1 MGKLGMNLGDLKKQL
16 DQEFSG
22 FSFGKTNFPL
32 LFQSGLVDAAIHSAG
47 VSYLLTL
54 GIEFGLPAIAEY
66 PVIVHAD
73 NYWKKTPKVMPDS
86 IWFHPQTHQPWI
98 AFEFERFEKGDEV
111 KITNKV
117 KNLALSFHQS
127 NQSIELCVLVFWLR
141 SGIAPRSIDPLIRI
155 FEQGFFLDNMHIPAP
170 KCSFVLYKFIFCKS
184 NMEGAESSLH
194 VQLKDD
200 QGAYSINGASN
211 TNTSLSLCSS
221 AKMQ

>member
-1 MGKLGMNLGDLKKQL
+1 MGKLEVNLADLKKDL

-32 LFQSGLVDAAIHSAG
+32 LFQSGLNDAAIHSAG
-47 VSYLLTL
+47 ISYLLTL
-54 GIEFGLPAIAEY
+54 GIKLGLPAIAEY

-73 NYWKKTPKVMPDS
+73 NSWKDTPKVMPDS
-86 IWFHPQTHQPWI
+86 IWFHPLTHQPWI

-155 FEQGFFLDNMHIPAP
+155 FEQGFFINNKHIAAP

-184 NMEGAESSLH
+184 NMERAESSLQ
-194 VQLKDD
+194 VQLKEE
-200 QGAYSINGASN
+200 QGSYSKNGESN
-211 TNTSLSLCSS
+211 SPLLLFNS
-221 AKMQ
+221 AKMH